1 VQPTNSRADGH
12 SRGDPAW
19 LWALAGLLLCAL
31 WFAFEHAIRS
41 MVSQWSLEE
50 FSHGYLIPF
59 IALYLAWQRRGLL
72 RSAELRGSWAALGV
86 VAAAVALAVAGRLAT
101 LVFVEQF
108 ALLAIVCGLVLAI
121 AGWQVLRILRMPL
134 AVLVFMI
141 PLPMFVMNN
150 LSSQLQLLSSSVGVW
165 LMRLAGVSVF
175 LEGNVI
181 DLGTYK
187 LEVAAACSGLRY
199 LLPLMTLAFLIAC
212 LYRAALWKRVLIFL
226 SSIPVTLVVNSLRI
240 GIIGVMVDRWGPGM
254 AEGAVHDVQGWM
266 MFMLSTG
273 VLLLEVM
280 VLARFGADRRP
291 WREAFGLDTP
301 PTSVSPVP
309 PNPSIAR
316 SMPAVAWAA
325 SAALV
330 LFAIGA
336 RAFPAPQMLVPS
348 RSSFA
353 SFPLN
358 VGAWNGTRQGM
369 EQVYL
374 DALKLDDYILA
385 DYARGETG
393 PVNLYVAWYDKQN
406 TGESTHSPKG
416 CLPGGGWRIH
426 DLRQVDLADV
436 KIGGRALRVN
446 RALIQYDNQR
456 ELVYY
461 WFLQRGRVVTN
472 EYLVK
477 WYLLVDSVRRHR
489 TDGALV
495 RVIVPMT
502 PTMSEADADR
512 VLSGFVADIG
522 PRLDPYVP
530 G

>member
-1 VQPTNSRADGH
+1 MNRQADPEQRSSRF
-12 SRGDPAW
+12 PAW
-19 LWALAGLLLCAL
+19 TWPLAGLLLVAT
-31 WFAFEHAIRS
+31 WFAFERAIRS
-41 MVSQWSLEE
+41 MVGQWSLEE

-59 IALYLAWQRRGLL
+59 IALYLAWQRRQLL
-72 RSAELRGSWAALGV
+72 LSAELRGSWAGV
-86 VAAAVALAVAGRLAT
+86 VLVIVGVGLATAGRLAT

-108 ALLAIVCGLVLAI
+108 ALLVMLCGLTLALT
-121 AGWQVLRILRMPL
+121 GRQGLRILRMPL
-134 AVLVFMI
+134 GVLVFMI

-150 LSSQLQLLSSSVGVW
+150 LSSQLQLLSSSAGVW

-175 LEGNVI
+175 LEGNII

-187 LEVAAACSGLRY
+187 LEVAEACSGLRY
-199 LLPLMTLAFLIAC
+199 LLPLMTLGFLIAC
-212 LYRAALWKRVLIFL
+212 LYRAALWKRVLIFI

-280 VLARFGADRRP
+280 VLARIGADRRP

-301 PTSVSPVP
+301 PPSALSVPQNSPV
-309 PNPSIAR
+309 AR

-325 SAALV
+325 SAVLV
-330 LFAIGA
+330 LFAIGT

-348 RSSFA
+348 RTSFA
-353 SFPLN
+353 SFPLS

-385 DYARGETG
+385 DYARGDAG
-393 PVNLYVAWYDKQN
+393 PVNLYVAWYDQQN

-426 DLRQVDLADV
+426 DLRQVDLVTV

-446 RALIQYDNQR
+446 RALIQYDTQR

-512 VLSGFVADIG
+512 VLSEFVADIG
-522 PRLDPYVP
+522 SRLDPYVP

>member
-1 VQPTNSRADGH
+1 MSEGSLVDLDAPKWRTLYWVCGFV
-12 SRGDPAW
+12 
-19 LWALAGLLLCAL
+19 ALLFAL
-31 WFAFEHAIRS
+31 WFAFQHAIRA

-59 IALYLAWQRRGLL
+59 IALYLAWQRRELL
-72 RSAELRGSWAALGV
+72 RRADLRGSWAGLAV
-86 VAAAVALAVAGRLAT
+86 IAAGVALAVAGRLAT

-108 ALLAIVCGLVLAI
+108 ALLAIVCGLVLAV
-121 AGWQVLRILRMPL
+121 AGWAGLRILRMPL

-150 LSSQLQLLSSSVGVW
+150 LSSQLQLLSSSAGVW

-187 LEVAAACSGLRY
+187 LEVAEACSGLRY

-280 VLARFGADRRP
+280 LLARIGADRRP
-291 WREAFGLDTP
+291 WREVFGLDALPASGAATTSGTP
-301 PTSVSPVP
+301 
-309 PNPSIAR
+309 AL
-316 SMPAVAWAA
+316 AGAAWAA
-325 SAALV
+325 AAAV
-330 LFAIGA
+330 VAFAVVVQSL
-336 RAFPAPQMLVPS
+336 PAPRLLVPS
-348 RSSFA
+348 RTSFA
-353 SFPLN
+353 SFPLH
-358 VGAWNGTRQGM
+358 VGGWSGSRAAM
-369 EQVYL
+369 EPVYL

-385 DYARGETG
+385 DYVQGDAG

-426 DLRQVDLADV
+426 DLRQVDLAAV
-436 KIGGRALRVN
+436 KIGGQPLRVN
-446 RALIQYDNQR
+446 RVLIQYDNQR

-477 WYLLVDSVRRHR
+477 WYLLVDSVRKHR

-502 PTMSEADADR
+502 PTMTEAAADR
-512 VLSGFVADIG
+512 LLSGFVADMG
-522 PRLDPYVP
+522 PRLEPYVP